1 MAAWTKI
8 NFSIDPE
15 KASSFIWMN
24 SLIRVDNKP
33 ILWKE
38 SYKRDLRFVHQLYR
52 NNRCIGFVEAWEKF
66 GLTILQLNALLSAI
80 PRRWKPG
87 VTKCYEYTPMAYD
100 TVIASAKPTRK
111 IYQNLVSLKITQR
124 NKLDSWE
131 KELSTPLTAT
141 VFNRLCANIY
151 LQTNS
156 PKLRSFQYRLLQRA
170 LVLNTHLK
178 IWGLTECSTC
188 TFCSDEEETL
198 RHLFCE
204 CQYIWPI
211 WLEVQNFIGMFTTAD
226 INLSPENILFNTIT
240 LGKKCI
246 ANTICLIVKQYIY
259 KQRCLKKPVNW
270 QDIKAVIW
278 ATENVERYIAIK
290 NNNSIKHQKK
300 WYGNNSI
307 TAPVRHAF
315 GMDEIIEEYMMDSNS
330 HNLIFS
336 QFVNS
341 H

>member
-1 MAAWTKI
+1 MQRDVNPFWYDVVAAWTKI

-124 NKLDSWE
+124 NKLDSW
-131 KELSTPLTAT
+131 KKSSARRLRPLFLTDFVQTST
-141 VFNRLCANIY
+141 
-151 LQTNS
+151 
-156 PKLRSFQYRLLQRA
+156 YRLIHP
-170 LVLNTHLK
+170 N
-178 IWGLTECSTC
+178 
-188 TFCSDEEETL
+188 
-198 RHLFCE
+198 
-204 CQYIWPI
+204 
-211 WLEVQNFIGMFTTAD
+211 
-226 INLSPENILFNTIT
+226 
-240 LGKKCI
+240 
-246 ANTICLIVKQYIY
+246 
-259 KQRCLKKPVNW
+259 
-270 QDIKAVIW
+270 
-278 ATENVERYIAIK
+278 
-290 NNNSIKHQKK
+290 
-300 WYGNNSI
+300 
-307 TAPVRHAF
+307 
-315 GMDEIIEEYMMDSNS
+315 
-330 HNLIFS
+330 
-336 QFVNS
+336 
-341 H
+341 